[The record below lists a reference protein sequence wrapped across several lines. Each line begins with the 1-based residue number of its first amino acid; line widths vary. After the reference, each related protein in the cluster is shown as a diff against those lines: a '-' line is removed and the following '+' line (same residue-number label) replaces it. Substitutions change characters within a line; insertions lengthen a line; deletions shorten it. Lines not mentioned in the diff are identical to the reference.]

1 MSNGDDA
8 ADAET
13 ALSERLDEAA
23 TTLEAAESE
32 ADLDDVENTLDGI
45 AADIDETEF
54 EDAEDDEDIAT
65 DLEARV
71 ESLRADVEAA
81 RNPRLDEVS
90 EEIDTAAATLTD
102 SEWTDSGASDAVEA
116 VDTFLTAADEHVHV
130 AVAAGESPDDAA
142 TALDAVSGTIADADL
157 DVEADHEAIAALL
170 EAAKTLQTALD
181 AATTWADLSIQEKLD
196 AQGFYDVLNNENRKD
211 FPPEWN
217 AIKAYAQR
225 GEVEPIV
232 TALEKLGDSDF
243 FEQYVFE
250 QLQHMGREATPA
262 FEAVDQRAQR
272 GNEVPIRV
280 LGKMADE
287 RATETLLD
295 YLQSDSDPALEQAV
309 LRSLGEIGSSDST
322 QLVAN
327 RLEAGD
333 AEVRSLAARAL
344 GLIGDTRAIAPL
356 ESVLDDDDAAEVRAS
371 AAWALRQ
378 IGTERALSVASDH
391 TDDPAYLVQAE
402 AEKAASV

>member
-8 ADAET
+8 ADAQT

-23 TTLEAAESE
+23 TTLEDAESE
-32 ADLDDVENTLDGI
+32 ADLDQVESTLDGI

-54 EDAEDDEDIAT
+54 EEAEDDEDIAA

-81 RNPRLDEVS
+81 RNPRLEEVS

-102 SEWTDSGASDAVEA
+102 SEWTENGETDALEAVE
-116 VDTFLTAADEHVHV
+116 TFLTAADEHVHV
-130 AVAAGESPDDAA
+130 AVSAGETSDDAA
-142 TALDAVSGTIADADL
+142 TALEAVSGTVADADL
-157 DVEADHEAIAALL
+157 DIEGDYEAIAALL
-170 EAAKTLQTALD
+170 EAAETLQTALD

-250 QLQHMGREATPA
+250 QLQHMGQEATPA

-287 RATETLLD
+287 RATETLHD

-309 LRSLGEIGSSDST
+309 LRSLGEIGSTEST

-327 RLEAGD
+327 RLEAED

-344 GLIGDTRAIAPL
+344 GLIGDTRAITPL
-356 ESVLDDDDAAEVRAS
+356 ESVLDDDAAPEVRAS